1 MKLCIRILI
10 YFLLLTPKNIP
21 QWFPQDSGTSDNF
34 KNVEFI
40 SDNIGW
46 VGSEFKIYKTNDG
59 GNTWYIQKDFTPEY
73 IISLIFRN
81 ENTGWL
87 LSYYSLDQIS
97 RIYKTIDGGDT
108 WQLKNLLNDTQLVD
122 LDIVNDSLGWCVGA
136 GGTPPSLWVPAAFK
150 TTDSGET
157 WESVSIS
164 PTYFSYLRSVEFV
177 NESEGWISG
186 ANNIFKTIDG
196 GQNWIE
202 MPYISGGADA
212 VKLQFLNS
220 DTGWSATDYG
230 GLLKTS
236 DGGISWD
243 QETGVQSIN
252 FYFLNR
258 RIGWSVFG
266 SSIYYTANGGEL
278 WVSQNSNTNN
288 FLWDISFVDSTTGW
302 AVGDGGTILNTSNG
316 GTPVEFI
323 SFQGAQIKDNITLT
337 WITSTEKN
345 NMGFGI
351 ERKFL
356 GNSIKIVSM
365 KDTSWTSIGFIEGN
379 GTTTEN
385 HLYSYKDTNV
395 KPGKYLYRLKQID
408 FDGNYE
414 YSKQIEVFLSTPNN
428 LELKQNFP
436 NPFNSLTNIEYAL
449 PKEWENKPITLKIFN
464 SLGEEVITLVN
475 EIELPGIHKIT
486 FDGSNSP
493 SGVYIYRL
501 STKDYCISKKFILLK

>member
-1 MKLCIRILI
+1 MYFTSGSIIRNLMKLH
-10 YFLLLTPKNIP
+10 
-21 QWFPQDSGTSDNF
+21 
-34 KNVEFI
+34 E
-40 SDNIGW
+40 
-46 VGSEFKIYKTNDG
+46 
-59 GNTWYIQKDFTPEY
+59 
-73 IISLIFRN
+73 
-81 ENTGWL
+81 
-87 LSYYSLDQIS
+87 
-97 RIYKTIDGGDT
+97 
-108 WQLKNLLNDTQLVD
+108 
-122 LDIVNDSLGWCVGA
+122 
-136 GGTPPSLWVPAAFK
+136 
-150 TTDSGET
+150 
-157 WESVSIS
+157 
-164 PTYFSYLRSVEFV
+164 
-177 NESEGWISG
+177 
-186 ANNIFKTIDG
+186 
-196 GQNWIE
+196 
-202 MPYISGGADA
+202 
-212 VKLQFLNS
+212 
-220 DTGWSATDYG
+220 
-230 GLLKTS
+230 
-236 DGGISWD
+236 
-243 QETGVQSIN
+243 ETGVQSIN

-414 YSKQIEVFLSTPNN
+414 YSKQIEVFL
-428 LELKQNFP
+428 
-436 NPFNSLTNIEYAL
+436 
-449 PKEWENKPITLKIFN
+449 
-464 SLGEEVITLVN
+464 
-475 EIELPGIHKIT
+475 
-486 FDGSNSP
+486 
-493 SGVYIYRL
+493 
-501 STKDYCISKKFILLK
+501 